1 MKAVLPPIP
10 DPPGLSR
17 FGAHCP
23 DSRRVPHRD
32 IELSRFAKFNSKI
45 FYLQIE
51 FAFCP
56 KDLRLSNTQYSSNNY
71 IESVLS
77 KMNICSELCEKI
89 N

>member
-1 MKAVLPPIP
+1 V
-10 DPPGLSR
+10 
-17 FGAHCP
+17 
-23 DSRRVPHRD
+23 
-32 IELSRFAKFNSKI
+32 SRFAKFNSKN

-56 KDLRLSNTQYSSNNY
+56 KDLRLSNTQYSNNDY

-77 KMNICSELCEKI
+77 KMNICSGLCAKI